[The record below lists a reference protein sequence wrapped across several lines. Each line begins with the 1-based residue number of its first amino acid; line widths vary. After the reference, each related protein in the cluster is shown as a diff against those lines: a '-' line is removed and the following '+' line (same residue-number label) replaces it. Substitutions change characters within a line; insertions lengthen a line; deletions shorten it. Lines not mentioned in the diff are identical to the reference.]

1 MTPLGKFRQRF
12 WTTEQGTLMVLGV
25 VVGVLGGYGA
35 VGFRWLINFMRT
47 LSYGSDANLLAV
59 AASLPWWYL
68 LLVPAAG
75 GLVVGPLIYFF
86 AREAKGHGVPE
97 VMEAVSLYGGFIRM
111 RVVIIKS
118 LASAASIAVGGSVGR
133 EGPIVQI
140 GSAIG
145 SVVGQ
150 VIKVSAGR
158 MRVLVGCGAAAGIAA
173 TFNAPVAGMMFAMEI
188 VLGDFAVATFS
199 PIVISAVMAT
209 AISRFYLGDFPAFVV
224 PAYQLISAWELIL
237 YAGLGLAAGAAG
249 AAFTATLYKLEDWVD
264 AVRLPEYLKTPL
276 AGLALGVMGL
286 GFPWVLGV
294 GYEGIEL
301 ALNNQMVWW
310 LMLMVM
316 VMKILATS
324 LTIAGGMSGGIFA
337 PSLVIGAML
346 GGAFGGLAHELFPG
360 LTAGAGAY
368 AIVGM
373 AGVVAGATHGPITA
387 FLILFEMTGGY
398 QIILPLMIGCTVAT
412 LVAQRINPESI
423 YTLKLIRRGINIH
436 AGKDMN
442 LLRSLHVAQAMRS
455 EVDSVPQN
463 MTLGQFHQKVIHSKY
478 ASFPVVDQRGELKG
492 IISHA
497 DYAGH
502 SFEKE
507 LWDLVVVAELA
518 TTEVQTVTP
527 GDTLDTAL
535 RKISSRDYATLPV
548 VAGPGDRRL
557 VGIISHRDIIS
568 VYTKQQQK
576 TSLEGGEGPPV

>member
-1 MTPLGKFRQRF
+1 MTPLKKFKRAF

-35 VGFRWLINFMRT
+35 VGFRWLIDFLRT
-47 LSYGSDANLLAV
+47 LSYGSDANLLEVV
-59 AASLPWWYL
+59 AGLPWWYL

-75 GLVVGPLIYFF
+75 GLVVGPIIYFF

-97 VMEAVSLYGGFIRM
+97 VMEAVSLQGGFIRK
-111 RVVIIKS
+111 RVVIVKS
-118 LASAASIAVGGSVGR
+118 LVSAASIAVGGSVGR

-145 SVVGQ
+145 STVGQ
-150 VIKVSAGR
+150 VVKVSAGR
-158 MRVLVGCGAAAGIAA
+158 MRILVGCGAAAGIAA

-199 PIVISAVMAT
+199 PIVLSAVMAT

-224 PAYQLISAWELIL
+224 PAYQLVSAWELIL
-237 YAGLGLAAGAAG
+237 YAGLGLAAGAVG
-249 AAFTATLYKLEDWVD
+249 AVFTATLYKLEDWVD
-264 AVRLPEYLKTPL
+264 AVRIPEYLKTPL
-276 AGLALGVMGL
+276 AGLGLGAMGL
-286 GFPWVLGV
+286 AFPWVLGV
-294 GYEGIEL
+294 GYEGIEV
-301 ALNNQMVWW
+301 ALNHQMVWW
-310 LMLMVM
+310 LMLVVM
-316 VMKILATS
+316 AVKILATS

-346 GGAFGGLAHELFPG
+346 GGAFGGLAHELAPG
-360 LTAGAGAY
+360 YTAGAGAY

-423 YTLKLIRRGINIH
+423 YTLKLIRRGVDIH

-442 LLRSLHVAQAMRS
+442 LLRSLNVAQAMRS
-455 EVDSVPQN
+455 EVDSVPQS
-463 MTLGQFHQKVIHSKY
+463 MTLGQFHNMVLGSKF
-478 ASFPVVDQRGELKG
+478 ASFPVVDDKGRLTG

-497 DYAGH
+497 DYTDH
-502 SFEKE
+502 HVEKD

-518 TTEVQTVTP
+518 TSKVETVTP
-527 GDTLDTAL
+527 RDTLDAAL
-535 RKISSRDYATLPV
+535 RKISARDFATLPV
-548 VAGPGDRRL
+548 VAGPNDPHL
-557 VGIISHRDIIS
+557 VGILSHRDIIS
-568 VYTKQQQK
+568 VYTTTQRKS
-576 TSLEGGEGPPV
+576 SLKDGQAED